1 MSLHVKLFRCKP
13 NTCRCNLCNSKCTG
27 RNPVFCVHN
36 VLSYETYLCRNCLIQ
51 LDRFCGGLFVDY
63 LDDNDICEFCSKIFT
78 PKEAK
83 NWSDSHSE
91 YRYTP
96 TEYNMI
102 SKSSSGEFE
111 LWNRCDDD
119 YYSGSIMKISYC
131 PKCGRKL

>member
-13 NTCRCNLCNSKCTG
+13 KTCKCNLCNSKCTG
-27 RNPVFCVHN
+27 SNPVFHVQN
-36 VLSYETYLCRNCLIQ
+36 ILAYETYLCRNCLIQ
-51 LDRFCGGLFVDY
+51 LDRLCGGLFVDY
-63 LDDNDICEFCSKIFT
+63 LDDSDICEFCSKIFT

-83 NWSDSHSE
+83 NWSDNHSE

-96 TEYNMI
+96 TEYNII
-102 SKSSSGEFE
+102 SKSSNGEFE

-119 YYSGSIMKISYC
+119 YYNGSIMKISYC